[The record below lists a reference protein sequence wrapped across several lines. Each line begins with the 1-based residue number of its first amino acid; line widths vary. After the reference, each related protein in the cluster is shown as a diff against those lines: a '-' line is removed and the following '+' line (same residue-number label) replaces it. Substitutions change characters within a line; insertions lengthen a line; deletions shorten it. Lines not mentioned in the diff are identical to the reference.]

1 MPMNVTK
8 KKKAR
13 VARVERLGKKVEV
26 DVERE
31 IGTRVRLARLA
42 KNMSQ
47 QELGAE
53 FGLSFQQIQKYEKGT
68 NRVAGSR
75 LTQLAETLNTTPHEL
90 LGWKRE
96 IDVSLIDPETYAL
109 AQRLMQIP
117 PVARP
122 LVLKLIEDSLE
133 LAGRS

>member
-1 MPMNVTK
+1 MNVTK

-68 NRVAGSR
+68 NRVAGSSSR
-75 LTQLAETLNTTPHEL
+75 
-90 LGWKRE
+90 K
-96 IDVSLIDPETYAL
+96 
-109 AQRLMQIP
+109 P
-117 PVARP
+117 PATG
-122 LVLKLIEDSLE
+122 DH
-133 LAGRS
+133 A